1 MAADD
6 GQDERG
12 ASSGSPRDV
21 ELSGRLQRLEQR
33 LAQAQS
39 AETKR
44 SAADQ
49 TSSTA
54 PSAMGKAFRLS
65 TEFMAGILAGA
76 GLGYALDTFAGTRPW
91 GMIVLLML
99 GFGAGIWN
107 VMRASGFTR
116 PPAPP
121 PDRPD

>member
-1 MAADD
+1 
-6 GQDERG
+6 
-12 ASSGSPRDV
+12 
-21 ELSGRLQRLEQR
+21 
-33 LAQAQS
+33 
-39 AETKR
+39 
-44 SAADQ
+44 
-49 TSSTA
+49 
-54 PSAMGKAFRLS
+54 MGKAFRLS

-91 GMIVLLML
+91 GMIILLML

-121 PDRPD
+121 PDRPG

>member
-6 GQDERG
+6 GKDEHG

-21 ELSGRLQRLEQR
+21 ELSGRLQRLERR

-44 SAADQ
+44 TAADQ
-49 TSSTA
+49 SSGNA

-65 TEFMAGILAGA
+65 TEFMAGIIAGA
-76 GLGYALDTFAGTRPW
+76 GLGYGLDTVAGTRPW

-107 VMRASGFTR
+107 VMRASGFVR
-116 PPAPP
+116 PPS
-121 PDRPD
+121 RPDDNA

>member
-1 MAADD
+1 MATDD

-39 AETKR
+39 ADPKR
-44 SAADQ
+44 PAADQ
-49 TSSTA
+49 TSSTE

-65 TEFMAGILAGA
+65 TEFMAGIIAGA
-76 GLGYALDTFAGTRPW
+76 GLGYALDTYAGTRPW
-91 GMIVLLML
+91 GMIILLML
-99 GFGAGIWN
+99 GFGAGVWN
-107 VMRASGFTR
+107 VMRASGFVKPPSR
-116 PPAPP
+116 PGPGG
-121 PDRPD
+121 